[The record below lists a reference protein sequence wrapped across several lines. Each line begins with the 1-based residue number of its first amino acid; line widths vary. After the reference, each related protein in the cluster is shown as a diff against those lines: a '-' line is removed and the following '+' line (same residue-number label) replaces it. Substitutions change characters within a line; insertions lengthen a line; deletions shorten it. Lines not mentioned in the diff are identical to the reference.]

1 MLNLSPNKLFLIAG
15 VFVVVVI
22 ILVMVV
28 FLGRGFGGGE
38 EAGQPKTIQF
48 WGVFDDSNDFRSSLT
63 TFEQRSSRVKIIYRQ
78 FNFEDY
84 EKELVEALASGRGPD
99 IFMIHNTWLPKH
111 QERIAPLPQFP
122 AGQEEPLFTIRNFQE
137 QFVDVAEKDLVVK
150 GEIYGLPLYVDT
162 LALYYNKGIF
172 NALGVA
178 SPPDTWEEFNEIVEK
193 TTKIADNGEIARA
206 GAAIGTAKNINR
218 SIDILSL
225 LMMQSGVPMTDPAT
239 GRAKLSYWVNNQ
251 DRGQIAL
258 EYYTDFA
265 NPFKRVYTWN
275 QSSFYSIDAFQQGTV
290 AMMFNYAHQIG
301 VLRAKAPRLN
311 FGIAPMPQLDLDSP
325 LNYANYWATTV
336 SKFSTVQE
344 EAWKFLVYLHSAEGI
359 IPYLNSAQHPT
370 ARRDLVNEQ
379 KEELDL
385 GVFAKQALTATSWY
399 QVDNLAMEGILAAMI
414 EEVNLRRKTP
424 SAALDAAES
433 QINLLMQRSRK

>member
-1 MLNLSPNKLFLIAG
+1 MINLPQNKLFLIAG

-22 ILVMVV
+22 ILIMVV

-38 EAGQPKTIQF
+38 DRGQTKTLQF
-48 WGVFDDSNDFRSSLT
+48 WGVFDNGNDFRSSIT
-63 TFEQRSSRVKIIYRQ
+63 TFEQRNPQVRVNYRQ
-78 FNFEDY
+78 FSFEDY
-84 EKELVEALASGRGPD
+84 EKELIEAFASGRGPD

-111 QERIAPLPQFP
+111 RERIAPLPQFS
-122 AGQEEPLFTIRNFQE
+122 ANQEEPLFTIRNFRE
-137 QFVDVAEKDLVVK
+137 QFVDVTEKDLVVD

-162 LALYYNKGIF
+162 LALFYNKGIF
-172 NALGVA
+172 NSLGVA
-178 SPPDTWEEFNEIVEK
+178 NPPDTWEELNGIVERI
-193 TTKIADNGEIARA
+193 TQVGENGEITRA
-206 GAAIGTAKNINR
+206 GAAIGTAKNVNR
-218 SIDILSL
+218 STDILSL

-239 GRAKLSYWVNNQ
+239 GQAKLSYWANNQ
-251 DRGQIAL
+251 DQGQVAL

-275 QSSFYSIDAFQQGTV
+275 QSVFYSIDAFQQGSV

-311 FGIAPMPQLDLDSP
+311 FSIAPMPQLDLDSP

-336 SKFSTVQE
+336 SKFSTAQE
-344 EAWKFLVYLHSAEGI
+344 DAWKFLVYLHSTEGI
-359 IPYLNSAQHPT
+359 IPYLNSTQHPT

-399 QVDNLAMEGILAAMI
+399 QVDSQAIEGILAGMI

-424 SAALDAAES
+424 SEAINAAQS
-433 QINLLMQRSRK
+433 QINLLVQKRK

>member
-1 MLNLSPNKLFLIAG
+1 M
-15 VFVVVVI
+15 VVI

-38 EAGQPKTIQF
+38 ELGETKAMQF
-48 WGVFDDSNDFRSSLT
+48 WGVFDDSNDFRSSIA
-63 TFEQRSSRVKIIYRQ
+63 TFEQRNPRLRINYRQ

-84 EKELVEALASGRGPD
+84 EKELLNAFASGKGPD

-111 QERIAPLPQFP
+111 QERMAPLPQFP

-150 GEIYGLPLYVDT
+150 GEIYGLPLYMDT

-172 NALGVA
+172 NSLGVA
-178 SPPDTWEEFNEIVEK
+178 SPPDTWEEFNEIVA
-193 TTKIADNGEIARA
+193 KITELGERGEIIRA

-218 SIDILSL
+218 STDILSL

-239 GRAKLSYWVNNQ
+239 GQAKLSSWVNNQ
-251 DRGQIAL
+251 DQGRVAL

-265 NPFKRVYTWN
+265 NPLKQVYTWN
-275 QSSFYSIDAFQQGTV
+275 QSSFYSIDAFQQGAV

-336 SKFSTVQE
+336 SKFSTAQE
-344 EAWKFLVYLHSAEGI
+344 GAWKFLVYLHSTEGI
-359 IPYLNSAQHPT
+359 IPYLNSARHPT

-399 QVDNLAMEGILAAMI
+399 QIDNLAIEGILAEMI

-424 SAALDAAES
+424 SEALRAAES
-433 QINLLMQRSRK
+433 KINLLIQKKK